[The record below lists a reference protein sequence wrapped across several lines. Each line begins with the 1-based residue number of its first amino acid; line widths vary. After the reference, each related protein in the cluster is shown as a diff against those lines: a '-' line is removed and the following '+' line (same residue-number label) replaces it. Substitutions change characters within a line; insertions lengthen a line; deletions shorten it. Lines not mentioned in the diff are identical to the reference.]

1 MAAFHDAVIALCREL
16 VAIPSENPPG
26 STVAIANHLERRL
39 SHPLIVVKRIE
50 AQPGIVNLVA
60 TLTGAH
66 PGQRV
71 VLNGHLDTFPVGE
84 VNGWS
89 HPPLAG
95 DVHDGRIY
103 GRGAGDMKAGVAIL
117 VQVLLAL
124 AQQADS
130 IHGEVVLLLVGDEET
145 GGKWGTGYL
154 LEHEPAA
161 RGDLVLNADAGN
173 PTVVRFGEKGISWYR
188 LTSTGR
194 ACHGAHVHRGDNA
207 IESLMAALSDIVK
220 LRDAPTT
227 LPESVV
233 AAMLQARHVSE
244 AVGGVGEF
252 DNLSRVT
259 VNIGAL
265 HGGTSPNLVP
275 GQAHALLDVRYPP
288 GLTGTAVQEW
298 LESALRKH
306 PKVQLERLGNAANE
320 PSLTDPSGPLVRL
333 VLKHARRIVSP
344 SVVAN
349 MRVGL
354 TDSGYFRHRGIP
366 TVVYGPTAYNL
377 GGVDEYVEVRE
388 VEQVFDVHLAV
399 VRECVL
405 QGAEARS

>member
-1 MAAFHDAVIALCREL
+1 MAALHDAVIALCREL
-16 VAIPSENPPG
+16 IAIPSENPPG
-26 STVAIANHLERRL
+26 TTAAIADHLERRL
-39 SHPLIVVKRIE
+39 SHPRIAVKRVE
-50 AQPGIVNLVA
+50 PQPGIVNLVA

-71 VLNGHLDTFPVGE
+71 VLNGHLDTFPVGDRS
-84 VNGWS
+84 GWS
-89 HPPLAG
+89 RSPLGG
-95 DVHDGRIY
+95 DLHDGRIY

-117 VQVLLAL
+117 VNVLLAL
-124 AQQADS
+124 APQADS
-130 IHGEVVLLLVGDEET
+130 MHGEVVLLLVGDEET

-173 PTVVRFGEKGISWYR
+173 PTVVRIGEKGISWYR

-227 LPESVV
+227 LPDSVV
-233 AAMLQARHVSE
+233 AAMVQAKQVSE
-244 AVGGVGEF
+244 AVGGAGEF
-252 DNLSRVT
+252 ENLSRVT

-275 GQAHALLDVRYPP
+275 GLAHALVDVRYPP
-288 GLTGTAVQEW
+288 GMTGAAVREW
-298 LESALRKH
+298 LERTLLKH
-306 PKVQLERLGNAANE
+306 PKVSLERLGNAANE
-320 PSLTDPSGPLVRL
+320 PNLTDPTAPLVQL

-344 SVVAN
+344 DVVAN

-366 TVVYGPTAYNL
+366 TVVYGPPAYNL
-377 GGVDEYVEVRE
+377 GGVDEHVKVRK
-388 VEQVFDVHLAV
+388 VEQVFDVHLTV

-405 QGAEARS
+405 PGAETKP

>member
-1 MAAFHDAVIALCREL
+1 MTTLHDAVVTLCREL
-16 VAIPSENPPG
+16 IAIPSENPPG
-26 STVAIANHLERRL
+26 STAAIADHLERRL
-39 SHPLIVVKRIE
+39 RHPRIVVKRIE
-50 AQPGIVNLVA
+50 PQPGIVNLVA

-84 VNGWS
+84 VAGWS
-89 HPPLAG
+89 HSPLGA
-95 DVHDGRIY
+95 DLHDGRIY

-117 VQVLLAL
+117 VHVLLAL

-130 IHGEVVLLLVGDEET
+130 MHGEVVLLLVGDEET

-154 LEHEPAA
+154 LEHEAGA
-161 RGDLVLNADAGN
+161 TGDLVLNADAGN
-173 PTVVRFGEKGISWYR
+173 PMVVRIGEKGISWYR

-227 LPESVV
+227 LPGSVV
-233 AAMLQARHVSE
+233 AAMLQARQVSE

-275 GQAHALLDVRYPP
+275 GQAHALLDVRFPP
-288 GLTGTAVQEW
+288 GMTGATVREW
-298 LESALRKH
+298 LDNALRKH

-320 PSLTDPSGPLVRL
+320 PNLTDPAGPLVQL

-344 SVVAN
+344 DVVAN

-377 GGVDEYVEVRE
+377 GGVDEYVVVSEVA
-388 VEQVFDVHLAV
+388 QVFDVHMAV

-405 QGAEARS
+405 RGA

>member
-1 MAAFHDAVIALCREL
+1 MTTLHDAIITLCREL
-16 VAIPSENPPG
+16 IAIPSENPPG
-26 STVAIANHLERRL
+26 STVAIADHLERRL
-39 SHPLIVVKRIE
+39 SHPRIAVKRIE
-50 AQPGIVNLVA
+50 AQPGIMNLVA
-60 TLTGAH
+60 TLTGAN

-71 VLNGHLDTFPVGE
+71 VLNGHLDTFPVGDE
-84 VNGWS
+84 TGWS

-95 DVHDGRIY
+95 DLHDGRIY

-117 VQVLLAL
+117 VNVLLAL
-124 AQQADS
+124 APQADS
-130 IHGEVVLLLVGDEET
+130 MHGEVVLLLVGDEET

-161 RGDLVLNADAGN
+161 QGDLVLNADAGN

-207 IESLMAALSDIVK
+207 IESLMAALADIVK

-233 AAMLQARHVSE
+233 AAMLQARQVSE
-244 AVGGVGEF
+244 AVGGAGEF

-288 GLTGTAVQEW
+288 GMTRAAIREW
-298 LESALRKH
+298 LESTLRKH
-306 PKVQLERLGNAANE
+306 PKVQLESLGNAATE
-320 PSLTDPSGPLVRL
+320 PNLTDPTGPLVRL

-344 SVVAN
+344 DVVAN

-405 QGAEARS
+405 SGAMSPP